1 MPRPPLRRGG
11 GIASAMTERF
21 LFCHDL
27 LFLFEETII
36 LILILSGKGGEE
48 MEQELEQIEGTV
60 EDIIYE
66 NPDNGYVVFEVSG
79 GGVITVVCG
88 IVGELHAG
96 VSVVCRGKYE
106 NHATYGRQFHAQECE
121 TDMPKDLEAVYAFLA
136 SKSLPYIGA
145 KTAEKILDKF
155 GAQSLEIIA
164 NDPAQLTA
172 IPGISADKADRIQ
185 QEFKRMFGM
194 RELIAYLSQFE
205 ISPRRAMEVFRAFGP
220 GAMQA
225 ISNNPYLLCG
235 EPLQLDFRHADSIAQ
250 YYHMEG
256 DCAQRLEAAL
266 LRTLRHNANNGH
278 TCLPRNQL
286 IDTASNFI
294 HQPPEKLGEA
304 LNRCLEEEE
313 LGAKVF
319 DGTQYIYLP
328 DLLSA
333 EQDIAHRLA
342 ILTRRG
348 KQTARDLDQNIQIL
362 ELTQGFAYAP
372 LQREAIR
379 KAMTENCLVLTGG
392 PGTGKTTTVNAI
404 LQLLEQQ
411 AERVALCAP
420 TGRAAKRLSELT
432 GRKASTIHRLLEVD
446 YTGGVVSFIHN
457 DKNLLKCD
465 VVILDEMSMV
475 DVRLFQALITALRYS
490 CRIIMVGDADQ
501 LPSVGPG
508 NILGEVIRSGLVPTV
523 CLNEIFRQAKRS
535 LIVENAHHIISNEPL
550 QKGGRAD
557 DFFFLEADG
566 DAAQQLVCDLV
577 TTRLPRSYG
586 FDPIKD
592 IQVLCPTKLGPTGT
606 QALNAALQ
614 NLLNPPQ
621 KGKPQLQSASRVFR
635 VGDKV
640 MQVRNNYEILWQRIG
655 GEQGVGAYNG
665 DIGIVESINPRD
677 RSMVVRM
684 DDRRMLYPAENLNE
698 LEIAYAITVHK
709 SQGSEFPAVILPVA
723 QVPPRLCY
731 RNLFYT
737 GVTRARKLCV
747 VAGRRDVVNRMMSN
761 IRQNLRYSGL
771 CELLKEE
778 LPPEQQA
785 LPE

>member
-1 MPRPPLRRGG
+1 MAEP
-11 GIASAMTERF
+11 
-21 LFCHDL
+21 
-27 LFLFEETII
+27 ET
-36 LILILSGKGGEE
+36 G
-48 MEQELEQIEGTV
+48 LEQLEGTV

-66 NPDNGYVVFEVSG
+66 NPDNGYTVFEVSG
-79 GGVITVVCG
+79 GGALTVVCG
-88 IVGELHAG
+88 VVGELHAG
-96 VSVVCRGKYE
+96 ESVICRGKFE
-106 NHATYGRQFHAQECE
+106 NHATYWRQFHARECE

-136 SKSLPYIGA
+136 SGSLPYIGA
-145 KTAEKILDKF
+145 KTANKLLDKF
-155 GAQSLEIIA
+155 GAAALDVIA
-164 NDPAQLTA
+164 NDPARLTE
-172 IPGISADKADRIQ
+172 IPGISPDKADRIQ

-194 RELIAYLSQFE
+194 RELIAYLAQFE
-205 ISPRRAMEVFRAFGP
+205 ISPRRAMEVFRVFGP

-225 ISNNPYLLCG
+225 ISANPYLLCG

-266 LRTLRHNANNGH
+266 LRTLRHNAGNGH
-278 TCLPRNQL
+278 TCLPRAQL
-286 IDTASNFI
+286 LETASNFI
-294 HQPPEKLGEA
+294 HQPPEKLARA
-304 LNRCLEEEE
+304 LDKCIETEVLCI
-313 LGAKVF
+313 KMF
-319 DGTQYIYLP
+319 DGTPYIYLP
-328 DLLSA
+328 DLLAA
-333 EQDIAHRLA
+333 EQDIAHRLG
-342 ILTRRG
+342 ILAQRG
-348 KQTARDLDQNIQIL
+348 KNTARDLDRNLQVL

-372 LQREAIR
+372 LQKEAIR

-404 LQLLEQQ
+404 LQLLENQ

-475 DVRLFQALITALRYS
+475 DVKLFQALVTALRYS

-508 NILGEVIRSGLVPTV
+508 NLLGEIIRSGCVPTV
-523 CLNEIFRQAKRS
+523 CLNEIFRQAAQS
-535 LIVENAHHIISNEPL
+535 LIVENAHRIIAGEPL
-550 QKGGRAD
+550 KKGGRAD
-557 DFFFLEADG
+557 DFFFLETDG
-566 DAAQQLVCDLV
+566 EAAQKLVCDLV

-586 FDPIKD
+586 FDPIRD

-606 QALNAALQ
+606 QALNVELQ
-614 NLLNPPQ
+614 NLLNPERR
-621 KGKPQLQSASRVFR
+621 GKPQLQSASRVFR

-640 MQVRNNYEILWQRIG
+640 MQVRNNYEIVWNRIG

-665 DIGIVESINPRD
+665 DIGIVESIDPRT

-684 DDRRMLYPAENLNE
+684 DDRRLLYQAENLSE

-737 GVTRARKLCV
+737 GVTRARKLCI
-747 VAGRRDVVNRMMSN
+747 VAGRRDVVNRMMGN
-761 IRQNLRYSGL
+761 VRQNLRYSGL
-771 CELLKEE
+771 RQLLQAEV
-778 LPPEQQA
+778 PPVQTEA
-785 LPE
+785 E

>member
-1 MPRPPLRRGG
+1 M
-11 GIASAMTERF
+11 A
-21 LFCHDL
+21 
-27 LFLFEETII
+27 
-36 LILILSGKGGEE
+36 
-48 MEQELEQIEGTV
+48 EQELEQLEGTV

-66 NPDNGYVVFEVSG
+66 NPDNGYTVFEVSG
-79 GGVITVVCG
+79 GGALTVVCG
-88 IVGELHAG
+88 VVGELHAG
-96 VSVVCRGKYE
+96 ESVICRGKFE
-106 NHATYGRQFHAQECE
+106 NHATYGRQFHARECE

-136 SKSLPYIGA
+136 SGSLPYIGA
-145 KTAEKILDKF
+145 KTANKLLDKF
-155 GAQSLEIIA
+155 GAAALDVIA
-164 NDPAQLTA
+164 NDPARLTE
-172 IPGISADKADRIQ
+172 IPGISPDKADRIQ

-194 RELIAYLSQFE
+194 RELIAYLAQFE
-205 ISPRRAMEVFRAFGP
+205 ISPRRAMEVFRVFGP

-225 ISNNPYLLCG
+225 ISANPYLLCG

-266 LRTLRHNANNGH
+266 LRTLRHNAGNGH
-278 TCLPRNQL
+278 TCLPRAQL
-286 IDTASNFI
+286 LETASNFI
-294 HQPPEKLGEA
+294 HQPPEKLARA
-304 LNRCLEEEE
+304 LDKCIETEVLCI
-313 LGAKVF
+313 KMF
-319 DGTQYIYLP
+319 DGTPYIYLP
-328 DLLSA
+328 DLLAA
-333 EQDIAHRLA
+333 EQDIAHRLG
-342 ILTRRG
+342 ILAQRG
-348 KQTARDLDQNIQIL
+348 KNTARDLDRNLQVL

-372 LQREAIR
+372 LQKEAIR

-404 LQLLEQQ
+404 LQLLENQ

-475 DVRLFQALITALRYS
+475 DVKLFQALVTALRYS

-508 NILGEVIRSGLVPTV
+508 NLLGEIIRSGCVPTV
-523 CLNEIFRQAKRS
+523 CLNEIFRQAAQS
-535 LIVENAHHIISNEPL
+535 LIVENAHRIIAGEPL
-550 QKGGRAD
+550 KKGGRAD
-557 DFFFLEADG
+557 DFFFLETDG
-566 DAAQQLVCDLV
+566 EASQKLVCDLV

-586 FDPIKD
+586 FDPIRD

-606 QALNAALQ
+606 QALNVELQ
-614 NLLNPPQ
+614 NLLNPERR
-621 KGKPQLQSASRVFR
+621 GKPQLQSASRVFR

-640 MQVRNNYEILWQRIG
+640 MQVRNNYEIVWNRIG

-665 DIGIVESINPRD
+665 DIGIVESIDPRT

-684 DDRRMLYPAENLNE
+684 DDRRLLYQAENLSE

-737 GVTRARKLCV
+737 GVTRARKLCI
-747 VAGRRDVVNRMMSN
+747 VAGRRDVVNRMMGN
-761 IRQNLRYSGL
+761 VRQNLRYSGL
-771 CELLKEE
+771 RQLLQAEV
-778 LPPEQQA
+778 PPVQTEV
-785 LPE
+785 E

>member
-1 MPRPPLRRGG
+1 MP
-11 GIASAMTERF
+11 
-21 LFCHDL
+21 
-27 LFLFEETII
+27 
-36 LILILSGKGGEE
+36 
-48 MEQELEQIEGTV
+48 EQQLEQIEGTV

-66 NPDNGYVVFEVSG
+66 NEDSGYTVFEVSG

-88 IVGELHAG
+88 TVGELHAG
-96 VSVVCRGKYE
+96 ESVVCRGRFE

-136 SKSLPYIGA
+136 SRSLPYIGA
-145 KTAEKILDKF
+145 KTADKIMDRF
-155 GAQSLEIIA
+155 GAEALEVIA
-164 NDPAQLTA
+164 NDPARLTE
-172 IPGISADKADRIQ
+172 IPGISPDKADRIQ

-194 RELIAYLSQFE
+194 RELIAYLAQFE
-205 ISPRRAMEVFRAFGP
+205 ISPRKAMEVFRVFGP

-225 ISNNPYLLCG
+225 IAANPYLLCG

-250 YYHMEG
+250 YYHMAG
-256 DCAQRLEAAL
+256 DCVQRLEAAL
-266 LRTLRHNANNGH
+266 QRTLRHNAGNGH
-278 TCLPRNQL
+278 TCLPRAQL
-286 IDTASNFI
+286 LETAANFI
-294 HQPPEKLGEA
+294 HQPPEKLAAA
-304 LNRCLEEEE
+304 LDRCIQTDE
-313 LGAKVF
+313 LGVRMF
-319 DGTQYIYLP
+319 DAVPYIYLP
-328 DLLSA
+328 DLLAA
-333 EQDIAHRLA
+333 EEDIAKRLA
-342 ILTRRG
+342 MLTRQG
-348 KQTARDLDQNIQIL
+348 KNTARDLDKNIQIL

-372 LQREAIR
+372 LQKEAIR

-404 LQLLEQQ
+404 LQLLENQ

-475 DVRLFQALITALRYS
+475 DVKLFQALIAALRYS

-508 NILGEVIRSGLVPTV
+508 NILGEIIRSGCVPTV
-523 CLNEIFRQAKRS
+523 CLNEIFRQAAQS
-535 LIVENAHHIISNEPL
+535 LIVENAHRIINSEPL
-550 QKGGRAD
+550 KKGGKTD
-557 DFFFLEADG
+557 DFFFLDADG
-566 DAAQQLVCDLV
+566 DAARKLVCDLV

-586 FDPIKD
+586 FDPIRD

-606 QALNAALQ
+606 QALNVELQ
-614 NLLNPPQ
+614 NLLNPEQ

-640 MQVRNNYEILWQRIG
+640 MQVRNNYEIVWNRIG

-665 DIGIVESINPRD
+665 DIGIVESINMRD

-684 DDRRMLYPAENLNE
+684 DDKRLIYPAENLNE

-709 SQGSEFPAVILPVA
+709 SQGSEFPAVILPAA
-723 QVPPRLCY
+723 QIPPRLCY

-737 GVTRARKLCV
+737 GVTRARKLCI

-771 CELLKEE
+771 AQLLQAE
-778 LPPEQQA
+778 LPPEQMEA
-785 LPE
+785 D

>member
-1 MPRPPLRRGG
+1 MP
-11 GIASAMTERF
+11 
-21 LFCHDL
+21 
-27 LFLFEETII
+27 
-36 LILILSGKGGEE
+36 
-48 MEQELEQIEGTV
+48 EQQLEQIEGTV

-66 NPDNGYVVFEVSG
+66 NEDSGYTVFEVSG

-88 IVGELHAG
+88 TVGELHAG
-96 VSVVCRGKYE
+96 ESVVCRGRFE

-136 SKSLPYIGA
+136 SRSLPYIGA
-145 KTAEKILDKF
+145 KTADKIMDRF
-155 GAQSLEIIA
+155 GAEALEVIA
-164 NDPAQLTA
+164 NDPARLTE
-172 IPGISADKADRIQ
+172 IPGISPDKADRIQ

-194 RELIAYLSQFE
+194 RELIAYLAQFE
-205 ISPRRAMEVFRAFGP
+205 ISPRKAMEVFRVFGP

-225 ISNNPYLLCG
+225 IAANPYLLCG

-250 YYHMEG
+250 YYHMAG
-256 DCAQRLEAAL
+256 DCVQRLEAAL
-266 LRTLRHNANNGH
+266 QRTLRHNAGNGH
-278 TCLPRNQL
+278 TCLPRAQL
-286 IDTASNFI
+286 LETAANFI
-294 HQPPEKLGEA
+294 HQPPEKLAAA
-304 LNRCLEEEE
+304 LDRCIQTDE
-313 LGAKVF
+313 LGVRMF
-319 DGTQYIYLP
+319 DAVPYIYLP
-328 DLLSA
+328 DLLAA
-333 EQDIAHRLA
+333 EEDIAKRLA
-342 ILTRRG
+342 MLTRRG
-348 KQTARDLDQNIQIL
+348 KNTARDLDKNIQIL

-372 LQREAIR
+372 LQKEAIR

-404 LQLLEQQ
+404 LQLLDIQ

-475 DVRLFQALITALRYS
+475 DVKLFQALIAALRYS

-508 NILGEVIRSGLVPTV
+508 NILGEIIRSGCVPTV
-523 CLNEIFRQAKRS
+523 CLNEIFRQAAQS
-535 LIVENAHHIISNEPL
+535 LIVENAHRIINSEPL
-550 QKGGRAD
+550 KKGGKTD
-557 DFFFLEADG
+557 DFFFLDADG
-566 DAAQQLVCDLV
+566 DAARKLVCDLV

-586 FDPIKD
+586 FDPIRD

-606 QALNAALQ
+606 QALNVELQ
-614 NLLNPPQ
+614 NLLNPEQ

-640 MQVRNNYEILWQRIG
+640 MQVRNNYEIVWNRIG

-665 DIGIVESINPRD
+665 DIGIVESINMRD

-684 DDRRMLYPAENLNE
+684 DDKRLIYPAENLNE

-709 SQGSEFPAVILPVA
+709 SQGSEFPAVILPAA
-723 QVPPRLCY
+723 QIPPRLCY

-737 GVTRARKLCV
+737 GVTRARKLCI

-771 CELLKEE
+771 AQLLQAE
-778 LPPEQQA
+778 LPPEQMEA
-785 LPE
+785 D

>member
-1 MPRPPLRRGG
+1 MP
-11 GIASAMTERF
+11 
-21 LFCHDL
+21 
-27 LFLFEETII
+27 
-36 LILILSGKGGEE
+36 
-48 MEQELEQIEGTV
+48 EQQLEQIEGTV

-66 NPDNGYVVFEVSG
+66 NEDSGYTVFEVSG

-88 IVGELHAG
+88 TVGELHAG
-96 VSVVCRGKYE
+96 ESVVCRGRFE
-106 NHATYGRQFHAQECE
+106 NHATYGRQFHAQGCE

-136 SKSLPYIGA
+136 SRSLPYIGA
-145 KTAEKILDKF
+145 KTADKIMDRF
-155 GAQSLEIIA
+155 GAEALEVIA
-164 NDPAQLTA
+164 NDPARLTE
-172 IPGISADKADRIQ
+172 IPGISPDKADRIQ

-194 RELIAYLSQFE
+194 RELIAYLAQFE
-205 ISPRRAMEVFRAFGP
+205 ISPRKAMEVFRVFGP

-225 ISNNPYLLCG
+225 IAANPYLLCG

-250 YYHMEG
+250 YYHMAG
-256 DCAQRLEAAL
+256 DCVQRLEAAL
-266 LRTLRHNANNGH
+266 QRTLRHNAGNGH
-278 TCLPRNQL
+278 TCLPRAQL
-286 IDTASNFI
+286 LETAANFI
-294 HQPPEKLGEA
+294 HQPPEKLAAA
-304 LNRCLEEEE
+304 LDRCIQTDE
-313 LGAKVF
+313 LGVRMF
-319 DGTQYIYLP
+319 DAVPYIYLP
-328 DLLSA
+328 DLLAA
-333 EQDIAHRLA
+333 EEDIAKRLA
-342 ILTRRG
+342 MLTRRG
-348 KQTARDLDQNIQIL
+348 KNTARDLDKNIQIL

-372 LQREAIR
+372 LQKEAIR

-404 LQLLEQQ
+404 LQLLENQ

-475 DVRLFQALITALRYS
+475 DVKLFQALIAALRYS

-508 NILGEVIRSGLVPTV
+508 NILGEIIRSGCVPTV
-523 CLNEIFRQAKRS
+523 CLNEIFRQAAQS
-535 LIVENAHHIISNEPL
+535 LIVENAHRIINSEPL
-550 QKGGRAD
+550 KKGGKTD
-557 DFFFLEADG
+557 DFFFLDADG
-566 DAAQQLVCDLV
+566 DAARKLVCDLV

-586 FDPIKD
+586 FDPIRD

-606 QALNAALQ
+606 QALNVELQ
-614 NLLNPPQ
+614 NLLNPEQ

-640 MQVRNNYEILWQRIG
+640 MQVRNNYEIVWNRIG

-665 DIGIVESINPRD
+665 DIGIVESINMRD

-684 DDRRMLYPAENLNE
+684 DDKRLIYPAENLNE

-709 SQGSEFPAVILPVA
+709 SQGSEFPAVILPAA
-723 QVPPRLCY
+723 QIPPRLCY

-737 GVTRARKLCV
+737 GVTRARKLCI

-771 CELLKEE
+771 AQLLQAE
-778 LPPEQQA
+778 LPPEQMEA
-785 LPE
+785 D